1 MPLPLPEDGEPHDAF
16 LSRCMGDEAMMTEF
30 PDQDQRA
37 AVCERQ
43 WQAEDKL
50 CRLDLELKASA
61 TDEAGTFEGVAS
73 MFGEVDMLGDT
84 VAPGAFK
91 KSLAEHKRAGRMPL
105 LLWAH
110 DLSAPIGR
118 WLDIRETA
126 HGLAVK
132 GRLILDT
139 VRGREAY
146 ALLKERALDGL
157 SIGFR
162 TVQSVRTKT
171 GRLLKEID
179 LAEISLVTLPA
190 LASARVHSVKSQPR
204 REAVHPAD
212 GSTANDTRIVRS
224 GRRAGPVRISRRSIA
239 ARAYPNGR
247 NQGR

>member
-1 MPLPLPEDGEPHDAF
+1 MPLPTPDHGEPHDAF
-16 LSRCMGDEAMMTEF
+16 LSRCMGDETMTAEF

-43 WQAEDKL
+43 WAGEDKTCRHLHFEFKATASAED
-50 CRLDLELKASA
+50 
-61 TDEAGTFEGVAS
+61 GTFEGIAS
-73 MFGEVDMLGDT
+73 TFGEVDMLGDA
-84 VAPGAFK
+84 VAPGAFR
-91 KSLAEHKRAGRMPL
+91 KSLAQHRRVGRMPL

-118 WLDIRETA
+118 WLDVRETA
-126 HGLAVK
+126 QGLAVK
-132 GRLILDT
+132 GKLILDT

-162 TVQSVRTKT
+162 TVDAVRTKT

-204 REAVHPAD
+204 REAAHPMKDASYVA
-212 GSTANDTRIVRS
+212 GSLRA
-224 GRRAGPVRISRRSIA
+224 GRRAGPRPISRSSVAYRS
-239 ARAYPNGR
+239 RLGR
-247 NQGR
+247 